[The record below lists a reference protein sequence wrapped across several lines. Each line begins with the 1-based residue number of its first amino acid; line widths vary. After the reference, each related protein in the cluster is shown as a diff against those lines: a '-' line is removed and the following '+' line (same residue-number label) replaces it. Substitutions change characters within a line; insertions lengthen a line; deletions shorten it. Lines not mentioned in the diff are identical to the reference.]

1 MPSTATMNTIPEGLL
16 KVAKDLTGL
25 MAFPGTEQDL
35 AFLTDLQT
43 RVLGYIQHANTPTG
57 AGNFPPPGAMPP
69 TSPGPAQQTP
79 EGMPPE
85 LAAPMGGGAQVSGI
99 PPASGPPGGMPM
111 PGGPPPMPG
120 GGPNLAGGMP
130 NPDELRRLMSA
141 G

>member
-69 TSPGPAQQTP
+69 GSPGPAPSGQ
-79 EGMPPE
+79 GGVPPE
-85 LAAPMGGGAQVSGI
+85 IAALMGGGAQVSGI
-99 PPASGPPGGMPM
+99 TPAGGPPGGMPPPN
-111 PGGPPPMPG
+111 PGAPQ
-120 GGPNLAGGMP
+120 LAGGMP
-130 NPDELRRLMSA
+130 NPDELRRMMSA

>member
-57 AGNFPPPGAMPP
+57 AGNFPPPGAMPAG
-69 TSPGPAQQTP
+69 SPAPAPQD
-79 EGMPPE
+79 GGVPPE
-85 LAAPMGGGAQVSGI
+85 IQAMLGGGAQVSGI
-99 PPASGPPGGMPM
+99 TPAGGPPGAMPA
-111 PGGPPPMPG
+111 GPPP
-120 GGPNLAGGMP
+120 GPAGPQLAGGMP
-130 NPDELRRLMSA
+130 NPDELRRMMQA
-141 G
+141 GH